1 MSDLIPEDLG
11 NLAWWVL
18 IQFTWRSNHV
28 TGRCNHILSS
38 LFSQEEENPLCS
50 EEPRSQQQQSW
61 LTGAI
66 SLTKRP
72 PVIPA
77 TISLPFFEARRDPHW
92 VERRDGHSA
101 FWQCQLPSGLAL
113 KTTGLLFHPLSP
125 ANLLTWKKGASVVN
139 LLPGLTVLVG
149 SCKRCCFVVI
159 FIFYRFFFL
168 DTQEQS
174 PYAAQGWSKQS
185 RLFCLCRHSLL
196 SFSRTDLT
204 DNKAQV

>member
-1 MSDLIPEDLG
+1 M
-11 NLAWWVL
+11 L

-38 LFSQEEENPLCS
+38 PFSQEEENPLCS

-72 PVIPA
+72 PVIPS
-77 TISLPFFEARRDPHW
+77 TISLPFLEARRDPHW
-92 VERRDGHSA
+92 VERRDSHSA

-125 ANLLTWKKGASVVN
+125 ANFLTWKKGASVVN
-139 LLPGLTVLVG
+139 LLPGLTILVG

-159 FIFYRFFFL
+159 FIFYSCFFF
-168 DTQEQS
+168 
-174 PYAAQGWSKQS
+174 
-185 RLFCLCRHSLL
+185 RHS
-196 SFSRTDLT
+196 RTITLCST
-204 DNKAQV
+204 GLKQAEQIVLFV